1 MTKNHPQV
9 DVLAPH
15 KGGQRLV
22 HIDPGMEPLLRQLWA
37 KGVRTTGS
45 CEEILPG
52 LARIWFWDGQD
63 AKDFI
68 REHPGATNEGSGAVD
83 FPVSYLVAR

>member
-1 MTKNHPQV
+1 MPKNHEQV

-15 KGGQRLV
+15 KRGQRLV
-22 HIDPGMEPLLRQLWA
+22 HVDRGMVPLLTELWER
-37 KGVRTTGS
+37 GVRTTGS

-52 LARIWFWDGQD
+52 LARIWFWNGCD

-68 REHPGATNEGSGAVD
+68 NEHPGAVDQGSGAVD
-83 FPVSYLVAR
+83 FPVEYIR